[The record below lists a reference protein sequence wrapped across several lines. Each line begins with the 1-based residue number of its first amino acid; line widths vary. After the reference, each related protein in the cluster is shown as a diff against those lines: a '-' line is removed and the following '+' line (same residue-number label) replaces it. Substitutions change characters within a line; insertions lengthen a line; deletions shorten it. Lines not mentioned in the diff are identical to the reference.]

1 MALFAEVANMCKVEL
16 KVQEQFIAGILIK
29 NGISEISVED
39 KDKLLKDSYAN
50 ELLSNG
56 LLKIEDVVE
65 VENKKTSSNNK
76 SNNKRKIVVE

>member
-1 MALFAEVANMCKVEL
+1 MCKVEL
-16 KVQEQFIAGILIK
+16 KVQEQFISGILIK

-39 KDKLLKDSYAN
+39 KDKLLKDSYAK

-65 VENKKTSSNNK
+65 VENKKTYSNNK

>member
-1 MALFAEVANMCKVEL
+1 MCKVEL

-29 NGISEISVED
+29 NGISKISVED

-65 VENKKTSSNNK
+65 VENKKISSNNK

>member
-1 MALFAEVANMCKVEL
+1 MCKVEL

-50 ELLSNG
+50 ELISNG

>member
-1 MALFAEVANMCKVEL
+1 MCKVEL

-65 VENKKTSSNNK
+65 VENKKNSSNNK
-76 SNNKRKIVVE
+76 SNNKRKIIVE

>member
-1 MALFAEVANMCKVEL
+1 MCKVEL

-39 KDKLLKDSYAN
+39 KDKLLKDSYAK

-65 VENKKTSSNNK
+65 VENKKNSSNNK

>member
-1 MALFAEVANMCKVEL
+1 MCKVEL
-16 KVQEQFIAGILIK
+16 KVQEQFISGILIK
-29 NGISEISVED
+29 NGISEISLED

-56 LLKIEDVVE
+56 LLKIEDIVE

-76 SNNKRKIVVE
+76 INNKRKIVVE

>member
-1 MALFAEVANMCKVEL
+1 MCKVEL

-56 LLKIEDVVE
+56 LLKIEDVVK

-76 SNNKRKIVVE
+76 GNNKRKIVIE

>member
-1 MALFAEVANMCKVEL
+1 MCKVEL

-39 KDKLLKDSYAN
+39 KDKLLKDSYAS

>member
-1 MALFAEVANMCKVEL
+1 MCKVEL

-76 SNNKRKIVVE
+76 NNNKRKIVVE

>member
-1 MALFAEVANMCKVEL
+1 MCKVEL

-29 NGISEISVED
+29 NGISKISVED

>member
-1 MALFAEVANMCKVEL
+1 MCKVEL
-16 KVQEQFIAGILIK
+16 KVQEQFMAGILIK

-50 ELLSNG
+50 ELLSNS
-56 LLKIEDVVE
+56 LLKIEDIVE

>member
-1 MALFAEVANMCKVEL
+1 MCKVEL
-16 KVQEQFIAGILIK
+16 KVQKQFISGILIK

>member
-1 MALFAEVANMCKVEL
+1 MCKVEL
-16 KVQEQFIAGILIK
+16 KVQGQFIAGILIK

>member
-1 MALFAEVANMCKVEL
+1 MCKVEL

-65 VENKKTSSNNK
+65 VENKKISSNNK
-76 SNNKRKIVVE
+76 SNNK

>member
-1 MALFAEVANMCKVEL
+1 MCKVEL

-56 LLKIEDVVE
+56 LLKIEDIVE
-65 VENKKTSSNNK
+65 VENKKTSSKNK
-76 SNNKRKIVVE
+76 NNNKRKIVVE

>member
-1 MALFAEVANMCKVEL
+1 MCKVEL

-56 LLKIEDVVE
+56 LLKIENVVE

>member
-1 MALFAEVANMCKVEL
+1 MCKVEL
-16 KVQEQFIAGILIK
+16 KVQKQFIAGILIK

-50 ELLSNG
+50 ELLFNG

>member
-1 MALFAEVANMCKVEL
+1 MCKVEL

-56 LLKIEDVVE
+56 LLKIEDIVE

>member
-1 MALFAEVANMCKVEL
+1 MCKVEL

-65 VENKKTSSNNK
+65 VENKKTFSNNK

>member
-1 MALFAEVANMCKVEL
+1 MCKVEL
-16 KVQEQFIAGILIK
+16 KVQEQFIVGILIK

>member
-1 MALFAEVANMCKVEL
+1 MCKVEL

-76 SNNKRKIVVE
+76 SNNKRKIVVK

>member
-1 MALFAEVANMCKVEL
+1 MCKVEL

-50 ELLSNG
+50 ELLFNG

>member
-1 MALFAEVANMCKVEL
+1 MCKVGL

-76 SNNKRKIVVE
+76 GNNKRKIVVE

>member
-1 MALFAEVANMCKVEL
+1 MCKVEL

-29 NGISEISVED
+29 NGISEISVEN

>member
-1 MALFAEVANMCKVEL
+1 MCKVEL

-76 SNNKRKIVVE
+76 INNKRKIVVK

>member
-1 MALFAEVANMCKVEL
+1 MCKVEL
-16 KVQEQFIAGILIK
+16 KVQEQFIAGIFIK

>member
-1 MALFAEVANMCKVEL
+1 MCKLEL

-39 KDKLLKDSYAN
+39 KDKLLKDSYAK

-65 VENKKTSSNNK
+65 VENKKTFSNNK

>member
-1 MALFAEVANMCKVEL
+1 MCKVEL

-76 SNNKRKIVVE
+76 SNDKRKIVVE

>member
-1 MALFAEVANMCKVEL
+1 MCKVEL
-16 KVQEQFIAGILIK
+16 KVQEQFISGILIK

-39 KDKLLKDSYAN
+39 KDKLLKDSYAK

>member
-1 MALFAEVANMCKVEL
+1 MCKIEL

-29 NGISEISVED
+29 NGISEINVED

>member
-1 MALFAEVANMCKVEL
+1 MCKVEL

-56 LLKIEDVVE
+56 VLKIEDVVE

>member
-1 MALFAEVANMCKVEL
+1 MCKVEL

-39 KDKLLKDSYAN
+39 KDKLLKDSYTN

>member
-1 MALFAEVANMCKVEL
+1 MCKVEL

-39 KDKLLKDSYAN
+39 KDKLLKDSYAK

-65 VENKKTSSNNK
+65 VENKKTFSNNK

>member
-1 MALFAEVANMCKVEL
+1 MCKVEL
-16 KVQEQFIAGILIK
+16 KVQEQFISGILIK

-39 KDKLLKDSYAN
+39 KDKLLKDSYAK
-50 ELLSNG
+50 ELLSNS